1 VKLAMFTQSSRTR
14 LGVVQDGVI
23 ADLSTADP
31 TLPSELVKLLELGE
45 AGMARARAAVAHARD
60 HLELADVQ
68 LEAPIRRPGK
78 FIGIGLNYAEH
89 VAESGMT
96 RPEAPT
102 LFNKQSTCVN
112 RSGGDVHL
120 PRVAPKLVDYEGELA
135 FVVGRR
141 CRHVP
146 RERAAEVIAGYCIV
160 NDVTVRDWQL
170 RTPTMTI
177 GKSFDTHGPMGPWL
191 TTADEVGDPHRLR
204 IHTTVNGET
213 RQDGNTAQ
221 MIFDCFELV
230 EHLSTAFTLEPGD
243 VIATGTPAGVGIA
256 RKPLAM
262 LRVGDVVRIE
272 IDRLGAI
279 ENRIVEEPEDTAV
292 I

>member
-1 VKLAMFTQSSRTR
+1 VKLAMFTHDGRTR
-14 LGVVQDGVI
+14 LGVVQDEVI
-23 ADLSTADP
+23 TDLSTADA
-31 TLPSELVKLLELGE
+31 TLPGELVQLLELGE
-45 AGMARARAAVAHARD
+45 AGMRRAREAVTQADRLA
-60 HLELADVQ
+60 LADVQ
-68 LEAPIRRPGK
+68 LEAPVGRPGK

-89 VAESGMT
+89 IEESGMA

-102 LFNKQSTCVN
+102 IFNKQGTCVN
-112 RSGGDVHL
+112 RTGGDVHL
-120 PRVAPKLVDYEGELA
+120 PRVAPTLLDYEGELA

-191 TTADEVGDPHRLR
+191 TTADEVGDPHGLR

-243 VIATGTPAGVGIA
+243 VVATGTPSGVGIA

-262 LRVGDVVRIE
+262 LRVGDLVRIE
-272 IDRLGAI
+272 IDGLGAI
-279 ENRIVEEPEDTAV
+279 ENRIVEEPDTAL